1 MSVSKSRS
9 PPPIGRPLSLKGL
22 TPSHMSAWPART
34 FCSRC
39 VNFLVR
45 GGGPILLVRGWEMIG
60 CAVSDVDGDDDVD
73 VDVDVCVQGC
83 GKVVVGYRI
92 FNRSN
97 DICHV

>member
-22 TPSHMSAWPART
+22 TPSHMSVWPART

-45 GGGPILLVRGWEMIG
+45 GGGLILLVWGWEIVG
-60 CAVSDVDGDDDVD
+60 CAVGGGDGDFDFDGDVD
-73 VDVDVCVQGC
+73 VDLCVCKAAV
-83 GKVVVGYRI
+83 R
-92 FNRSN
+92 
-97 DICHV
+97 

>member
-45 GGGPILLVRGWEMIG
+45 GGGGGLILLLWGWEMFY
-60 CAVSDVDGDDDVD
+60 CAVGGGDGDFDGDFDGDVD
-73 VDVDVCVQGC
+73 VDVDLCVC
-83 GKVVVGYRI
+83 KAVVR
-92 FNRSN
+92 
-97 DICHV
+97 